1 MPTKQN
7 LLDNYL
13 SNIDIIGEGLPVWF
27 NARRSD
33 AAASLNLHGLPT
45 AKQEQYLH
53 SNIERLVEGEWEQ
66 YFVTRRHPDP
76 TPLLPEVD
84 AYRVELRN
92 GRVAN
97 ETLKVSTEGAVYGSL
112 RAAACSAE
120 YGPMVEKWLDSA
132 ADMSDAPTAL
142 TRMFVQDGAFIFL
155 PAGVEMQSPIVI
167 DSAYH
172 TDGESEMCFAQ
183 ALVVAEQSA
192 RGEVIVTHRSEGTGR
207 IVVGFTREAIVGEEA
222 DIQITELYDLQQN
235 CSIVNNN
242 YITQTGKSHCATMCC
257 KTGDGYV
264 RAAYN
269 TALTEPETVS
279 DVWAL
284 YLCSGEE
291 HCDINMAARHL
302 APDCRSYSLVK
313 GVASGVAMGS
323 FAGMVY
329 VAQDAQRTDAQQ
341 QSRNLLLS
349 DTARIFTQPQ
359 LEIYAD
365 DVKCSH
371 GATVGQL
378 DEKALFYMQQ
388 RGISYKEARLLLMF
402 AFVNEVIDT
411 IRMDALKDR
420 LHLLVEKRF
429 RGELN
434 KCQGC
439 AICK

>member
-66 YFVTRRHPDP
+66 YFVARRHPDP
-76 TPLLPEVD
+76 TPLLPEAD

-92 GRVAN
+92 GRTAN
-97 ETLKVSTEGAVYGSL
+97 QALKVSAEGAVYGSL

-120 YGPMVEKWLDSA
+120 YGAMVEKWLDSA

-142 TRMFVQDGAFIFL
+142 TRMFVQDGAFIYL

-207 IVVGFTREAIVGEEA
+207 IVVGFTREAIVGEAA
-222 DIQITELYDLQQN
+222 DVQITELYDLQQN

-269 TALTEPETVS
+269 TALTEPEAVS

-313 GVASGVAMGS
+313 GVASGTAMGS

-365 DVKCSH
+365 DVKCTH

-378 DEKALFYMQQ
+378 DDEAIYYMRQ
-388 RGISYKEARLLLMF
+388 RGLSEQQARRLQIEGFAYDVVQHCGCPNMCRYISELTAKKLE
-402 AFVNEVIDT
+402 
-411 IRMDALKDR
+411 RM
-420 LHLLVEKRF
+420 
-429 RGELN
+429 
-434 KCQGC
+434 
-439 AICK
+439 

>member
-7 LLDNYL
+7 LLDSYL

-33 AAASLNLHGLPT
+33 AAASLNLNGLPN

-66 YFVTRRHPDP
+66 YFVARRHPAP
-76 TPLLPEVD
+76 APLLPEAE
-84 AYRVELRN
+84 AYRIELRN
-92 GRVAN
+92 GRVAT
-97 ETLKVSTEGAVYGSL
+97 EGLCVSPEGAVYGSL

-120 YGPMVEKWLDSA
+120 YGAMVEKWLDSA
-132 ADMSDAPTAL
+132 ADMGDAPTAM
-142 TRMFVQDGAFIFL
+142 TRMFVQDGAFVYL
-155 PAGVEMQSPIVI
+155 PASVEVQTPIVV
-167 DSAYH
+167 DCAYH
-172 TDGESEMCFAQ
+172 AEGESEMCFAQ
-183 ALVVAEQSA
+183 ALVVADEGA
-192 RGEVIVTHRSEGTGR
+192 RGEVIVTHRSAGSGR
-207 IVVGFTREAIVGEEA
+207 VMVGVTREVIVGRAA
-222 DIQITELYDLQQN
+222 DVHFTELYDLQSN

-242 YITQTGKSHCATMCC
+242 YIAQMGESHCSTMCS
-257 KTGDGYV
+257 KTGEGYV

-269 TALTEPETVS
+269 SSLTEPEAVS
-279 DVWAL
+279 DVWSL

-291 HCDINMAARHL
+291 HCDINMAVRHL

-313 GVASGVAMGS
+313 GVAAGTAVGS

-365 DVKCSH
+365 DVKCTH

-378 DEKALFYMQQ
+378 DDEAIYYMRQ
-388 RGISYKEARLLLMF
+388 RGLSEQQARRLQIEGFAYDVVQHCGCPNMCRHISELTAAKL
-402 AFVNEVIDT
+402 
-411 IRMDALKDR
+411 
-420 LHLLVEKRF
+420 EKM
-429 RGELN
+429 
-434 KCQGC
+434 
-439 AICK
+439 

>member
-33 AAASLNLHGLPT
+33 AATSLNLNGLPN

-66 YFVTRRHPDP
+66 YFVARRHPDP
-76 TPLLPEVD
+76 APLLPEAE
-84 AYRVELRN
+84 AYRIELRN
-92 GRVAN
+92 GRAAN
-97 ETLKVSTEGAVYGSL
+97 EGLRVSAEGAVYGSL

-120 YGPMVEKWLDSA
+120 YGAMVEKWFDSV
-132 ADMSDAPTAL
+132 ADMGDAPTAL
-142 TRMFVQDGAFIFL
+142 TRMFVQDGAFVYM
-155 PAGVEMQSPIVI
+155 PAGVEVQTPIVI
-167 DSAYH
+167 DSTYH
-172 TDGESEMCFAQ
+172 AEGEAEMCFAQ
-183 ALVVAEQSA
+183 VLVVADEGA
-192 RGEVIVTHRSEGTGR
+192 RGEVIVTHRSAGMGR
-207 IVVGFTREAIVGEEA
+207 VMVGFTREAIVGRAA
-222 DIQITELYDLQQN
+222 DIHFTELYDLQLN

-242 YITQTGKSHCATMCC
+242 YIAQMGASHCSTMCS

-269 TALTEPETVS
+269 SSLNEPEAVS

-291 HCDINMAARHL
+291 HCDINMAVRHL

-313 GVASGVAMGS
+313 GAAAGTAVGS

-329 VAQDAQRTDAQQ
+329 VAQDAQHTDAQQ

-349 DTARIFTQPQ
+349 DTARIYAQPQ

-365 DVKCSH
+365 DVKCTH

-378 DEKALFYMQQ
+378 DDEAIYYMRQ
-388 RGISYKEARLLLMF
+388 RGLSEQQARRLQIEGFAYDVVQHCGCPNMCRYISELTAQKLE
-402 AFVNEVIDT
+402 
-411 IRMDALKDR
+411 RM
-420 LHLLVEKRF
+420 
-429 RGELN
+429 
-434 KCQGC
+434 
-439 AICK
+439 

>member
-53 SNIERLVEGEWEQ
+53 SDIARLVEGEWEQ
-66 YFVTRRHPDP
+66 YFVPRRHPAP
-76 TPLLPEVD
+76 TPLLPD
-84 AYRVELRN
+84 AEASRVELMN
-92 GRVAN
+92 GRAAK
-97 ETLKVSTEGAVYGSL
+97 EGLRVSAEGAVYGSL

-120 YGPMVEKWLDSA
+120 YGPMVEKWLDSV
-132 ADMSDAPTAL
+132 ADMGDAPTAL
-142 TRMFVQDGAFIFL
+142 TRMFVQDGAFIYL
-155 PAGVEMQSPIVI
+155 PAGVEMTSPILI
-167 DSAYH
+167 DNFYH
-172 TDGESEMCFAQ
+172 ADTEAEMCFAQ
-183 ALVVAEQSA
+183 ALIVADEGA
-192 RGEVIVTHRSEGTGR
+192 RGEVIVTHRSEGEGR
-207 IVVGFTREAIVGEEA
+207 IMVGFTREAVIGSKA
-222 DIQITELYDLQQN
+222 DVRFTELYDLQSN

-242 YITQTGKSHCATMCC
+242 YIKQMGESHCSTMCC

-269 TALTEPETVS
+269 SALTEREAVS

-284 YLCSGEE
+284 YLCGGEE
-291 HCDINMAARHL
+291 HCDLNLAVRHL

-313 GVASGVAMGS
+313 GAAADMSVGS

-349 DTARIFTQPQ
+349 DTARIYAQPQ

-365 DVKCSH
+365 DVKCTH

-378 DEKALFYMQQ
+378 DDEAIYYMRQ
-388 RGISYKEARLLLMF
+388 RGLSERQARRLQIEGFAYDVVQHCGCEHMCRHISELTAAKLE
-402 AFVNEVIDT
+402 
-411 IRMDALKDR
+411 RM
-420 LHLLVEKRF
+420 
-429 RGELN
+429 
-434 KCQGC
+434 
-439 AICK
+439 

>member
-7 LLDNYL
+7 LLDSYL

-33 AAASLNLHGLPT
+33 AAASLNLNGLPT

-66 YFVTRRHPDP
+66 YFVARRHPAP
-76 TPLLPEVD
+76 APLLPEAE
-84 AYRVELRN
+84 AYRIELRN
-92 GRVAN
+92 GCVAT
-97 ETLKVSTEGAVYGSL
+97 EGLCVSPEGAVYGSL
-112 RAAACSAE
+112 RSAACSAE
-120 YGPMVEKWLDSA
+120 YGAMVEKWLDSA
-132 ADMSDAPTAL
+132 TDMGDAPTAL
-142 TRMFVQDGAFIFL
+142 TRMFVQDGAFVYL
-155 PAGVEMQSPIVI
+155 PASVEVQTPIVV
-167 DSAYH
+167 DCAYH
-172 TDGESEMCFAQ
+172 AEGESEMCFAQ
-183 ALVVAEQSA
+183 ALVVADVGA
-192 RGEVIVTHRSEGTGR
+192 RGEVIVTHRSEGSGR
-207 IVVGFTREAIVGEEA
+207 VMVGFTREAIVGRAA
-222 DIQITELYDLQQN
+222 DVHFTELYDLQSN

-242 YITQTGKSHCATMCC
+242 YIAQMGESHCSTMCS
-257 KTGDGYV
+257 KTGEGYV

-269 TALTEPETVS
+269 TSLTEPEAVS

-291 HCDINMAARHL
+291 HCDINMAVRHL

-313 GVASGVAMGS
+313 GVAAGTAVGS

-365 DVKCSH
+365 DVKCTH

-378 DEKALFYMQQ
+378 DDEAIYYMRQ
-388 RGISYKEARLLLMF
+388 RGLSEQQARRLQIEGFAYDVVQHCGCPNMCRHISELTAAKL
-402 AFVNEVIDT
+402 
-411 IRMDALKDR
+411 
-420 LHLLVEKRF
+420 EKM
-429 RGELN
+429 
-434 KCQGC
+434 
-439 AICK
+439 

>member
-7 LLDNYL
+7 LLDSYL

-33 AAASLNLHGLPT
+33 AVASLNLHGLPT

-53 SNIERLVEGEWEQ
+53 SDIERLVEGEWEQ
-66 YFVTRRHPDP
+66 YFVARRHPDP
-76 TPLLPEVD
+76 APILPEAE
-84 AYRVELRN
+84 AYRIELRN
-92 GRVAN
+92 GRAAN
-97 ETLKVSTEGAVYGSL
+97 ECLSVSAEGAVYGSL

-120 YGPMVEKWLDSA
+120 YGAMVERWIDSV
-132 ADMSDAPTAL
+132 ADMGDAPTAL
-142 TRMFVQDGAFIFL
+142 TRMFVQDGAFVYM
-155 PAGVEMQSPIVI
+155 PAGVEVQTPIVI
-167 DSAYH
+167 DSTYH
-172 TDGESEMCFAQ
+172 AEGEAEMCFAQ
-183 ALVVAEQSA
+183 ALVIAEEGA
-192 RGEVIVTHRSEGTGR
+192 RGEVIVTHRSQGAGR
-207 IVVGFTREAIVGEEA
+207 VMVGFTREAIVGRAA
-222 DIQITELYDLQQN
+222 DIHFTELYDLQQN

-242 YITQTGKSHCATMCC
+242 YIAQMSTSHCSTMCC

-269 TALTEPETVS
+269 SALTEREAVS

-284 YLCSGEE
+284 YLCSGKE
-291 HCDINMAARHL
+291 HCDLNLAVRHL

-313 GVASGVAMGS
+313 GAAAGESAGS

-349 DTARIFTQPQ
+349 DTARIYAQPQ

-365 DVKCSH
+365 DVKCTH

-378 DEKALFYMQQ
+378 DDEAIYYMRQ
-388 RGISYKEARLLLMF
+388 RGLSEQQARRLQIEGFAYDVVQHCGCPNMCHLISELTAAKL
-402 AFVNEVIDT
+402 
-411 IRMDALKDR
+411 
-420 LHLLVEKRF
+420 EKM
-429 RGELN
+429 
-434 KCQGC
+434 
-439 AICK
+439 

>member
-1 MPTKQN
+1 
-7 LLDNYL
+7 
-13 SNIDIIGEGLPVWF
+13 
-27 NARRSD
+27 
-33 AAASLNLHGLPT
+33 
-45 AKQEQYLH
+45 
-53 SNIERLVEGEWEQ
+53 
-66 YFVTRRHPDP
+66 
-76 TPLLPEVD
+76 
-84 AYRVELRN
+84 
-92 GRVAN
+92 
-97 ETLKVSTEGAVYGSL
+97 
-112 RAAACSAE
+112 
-120 YGPMVEKWLDSA
+120 
-132 ADMSDAPTAL
+132 
-142 TRMFVQDGAFIFL
+142 MFVQDGAFIYL

-207 IVVGFTREAIVGEEA
+207 IVVGFTREAIVGEAA
-222 DIQITELYDLQQN
+222 DVQITELYDLQQN

-269 TALTEPETVS
+269 TALTEPEAVS

-291 HCDINMAARHL
+291 HCDINMAVRHL

-313 GVASGVAMGS
+313 GVAAGTAMGS
-323 FAGMVY
+323 MAGMVY

-365 DVKCSH
+365 DVKCTH

-378 DEKALFYMQQ
+378 DDEAIYYMRQ
-388 RGISYKEARLLLMF
+388 RGLSEQQARRLQIEGFAYDVVQHCGCPNMCRYISELTAKKLE
-402 AFVNEVIDT
+402 
-411 IRMDALKDR
+411 RM
-420 LHLLVEKRF
+420 
-429 RGELN
+429 
-434 KCQGC
+434 
-439 AICK
+439 

>member
-53 SNIERLVEGEWEQ
+53 SDIARLIEGEWEQ
-66 YFVTRRHPDP
+66 YFVARRHPAAA
-76 TPLLPEVD
+76 PLLPEAD
-84 AYRVELRN
+84 ACRIETVN
-92 GRVAN
+92 GHALA
-97 ETLKVSTEGAVYGSL
+97 EGLHKSEEGAIYGSL
-112 RAAACSAE
+112 RDAACSAE
-120 YGPMVEKWLDSA
+120 YGPMVEKWLDSV
-132 ADMSDAPTAL
+132 ADTADAPTAL
-142 TRMFVQDGAFIFL
+142 TRMFVQDGAFVYL
-155 PAGVEMQSPIVI
+155 PEGTEMQNPIVI
-167 DSAYH
+167 DNFYH
-172 TDGESEMCFAQ
+172 AENEAEMCFAQ
-183 ALVVAEQSA
+183 VLVVANEGA
-192 RGEVIVTHRSEGTGR
+192 RGEVILTHRSQGNGR
-207 IVVGFTREAIVGEEA
+207 LMVGYTREAIVSPMA
-222 DIQITELYDLQQN
+222 DIQFTELYDLESN

-242 YITQTGKSHCATMCC
+242 YIKQMGDSHCSTMCC

-269 TALTEPETVS
+269 SALTDNQAVS
-279 DVWAL
+279 DLWAL
-284 YLCSGEE
+284 YLCGDEE
-291 HCDINMAARHL
+291 HCDLNVSARHL

-313 GVASGVAMGS
+313 GAAAGNSVGS

-349 DTARIFTQPQ
+349 DTARIYAQPQ

-365 DVKCSH
+365 DVKCTH

-378 DEKALFYMQQ
+378 DDEAIYYMRQ
-388 RGISYKEARLLLMF
+388 RGLSEQQARRLQIEGFAYDVVQHCGCSHMCQYISELTAAKL
-402 AFVNEVIDT
+402 
-411 IRMDALKDR
+411 
-420 LHLLVEKRF
+420 EKM
-429 RGELN
+429 
-434 KCQGC
+434 
-439 AICK
+439 

>member
-33 AAASLNLHGLPT
+33 AAASLNLNGLPN

-66 YFVTRRHPDP
+66 YFVARRHPDP
-76 TPLLPEVD
+76 APLLPEAE
-84 AYRVELRN
+84 AYRIELRN
-92 GRVAN
+92 GRAAN
-97 ETLKVSTEGAVYGSL
+97 EGLSVSAEGAVYGSL

-120 YGPMVEKWLDSA
+120 YGAMVEKWLDSA
-132 ADMSDAPTAL
+132 ADMGDAPTAM
-142 TRMFVQDGAFIFL
+142 TRMFVQDGAFIYL
-155 PAGVEMQSPIVI
+155 PAGVEVQNPIVI

-172 TDGESEMCFAQ
+172 AEGESEMCFAQ
-183 ALVVAEQSA
+183 ALVMADEGA
-192 RGEVIVTHRSEGTGR
+192 RGEVIVTHRSAGTGR
-207 IVVGFTREAIVGEEA
+207 VMVGFTREAIVARAA
-222 DIQITELYDLQQN
+222 DINFTELYDLQQN

-242 YITQTGKSHCATMCC
+242 YITQMGESHCSTMCS

-264 RAAYN
+264 
-269 TALTEPETVS
+269 S
-279 DVWAL
+279 DVWTL

-291 HCDINMAARHL
+291 HCDINMAVRHL

-313 GVASGVAMGS
+313 GAAAGTAVGS

-329 VAQDAQRTDAQQ
+329 VAQDAQHTDAQQ

-349 DTARIFTQPQ
+349 DTARIYAQPQ

-365 DVKCSH
+365 DVKCTH

-378 DEKALFYMQQ
+378 DDEAIYYMRQ
-388 RGISYKEARLLLMF
+388 RGLSEQQARRLQIEGFAYDVVQHCGCPNMCRYISELTAQKLE
-402 AFVNEVIDT
+402 
-411 IRMDALKDR
+411 RM
-420 LHLLVEKRF
+420 
-429 RGELN
+429 
-434 KCQGC
+434 
-439 AICK
+439 